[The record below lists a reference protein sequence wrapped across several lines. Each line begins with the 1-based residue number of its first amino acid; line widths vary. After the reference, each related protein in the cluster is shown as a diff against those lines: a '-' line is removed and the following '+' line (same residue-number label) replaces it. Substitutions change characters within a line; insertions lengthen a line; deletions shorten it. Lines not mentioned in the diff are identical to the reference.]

1 MASILSPFAARS
13 LRLARRVAKRLVA
26 RGIRMAWSQRLP
38 DRVREAVQRQ
48 QATSELIIG
57 YLQAGVILIVGL
69 LYSLSSKGFSMG
81 TMLQPVPWTL
91 GIYTGFTAVRIWLAH
106 RNRLKSW
113 FIGISVVVDIAVLM
127 ITIWSYH
134 IEYDAPPALSLKA
147 PTVMFVFVLIALRTL
162 RFQVRY
168 VLLAGASAVLGWL
181 ALLLYALTAEGGMA
195 ITHDYRDYVT
205 SYHLLVGAEI
215 EKIMAI
221 VLVTTI
227 LSLAVVRSRALL
239 VDAVT
244 DQIAS
249 ADLARFFAPEV
260 AARIRAT
267 DMDITP
273 GLVERRDAA
282 ILFVD
287 MRGFTALS
295 QRLDPA
301 QLMSLLSE
309 YQFRL
314 VPVIQAAGGSIDK
327 YLGDGILA
335 SFGAVRASSRY
346 AADALRA
353 VEEIQR
359 AVSAWHRD
367 AVAGDGS
374 PIPEICAAVTVGP
387 VLFGAVGE
395 MTRLEYTVLGEA
407 VNLAAKLEK
416 HTKREHA
423 RALASAETLA
433 LALSQGYQPSL
444 PLDRRPGRQV
454 EGVDQPVDL
463 VMIGPP
469 MGLSRALPLQVSLG
483 HS

>member
-1 MASILSPFAARS
+1 M
-13 LRLARRVAKRLVA
+13 V
-26 RGIRMAWSQRLP
+26 WSQRLP
-38 DRVREAVQRQ
+38 ERVRQAVKRQ

-57 YLQAGVILIVGL
+57 YLQAGVILIVTL
-69 LYSLSSKGFSMG
+69 LYTLSSKGFAMD

-91 GIYTGFTAVRIWLAH
+91 GLYAGFTAVRLWLAH
-106 RNRLKSW
+106 RNALRAW
-113 FIGISVVVDIAVLM
+113 YIGASVVVDIAVLM

-134 IEYDAPPALSLKA
+134 LEYEAPPALSLKA
-147 PTVMFVFVLIALRTL
+147 PTLMFAFVLIALRTL
-162 RFQVRY
+162 RFEVRY
-168 VLLAGASAVLGWL
+168 VLLAGASAVLGWI
-181 ALLLYALTAEGGMA
+181 AMLLYALTAEGGMA

-215 EKIMAI
+215 EKIVAI
-221 VLVTTI
+221 ALVTAI

-267 DMDITP
+267 EMDIAP
-273 GLVERRDAA
+273 GMVERRDAA

-287 MRGFTALS
+287 MRGFTTLS
-295 QRLDPA
+295 QRLEPA

-309 YQFRL
+309 YQQRL

-335 SFGAVRASSRY
+335 SFGAVRSTATF

-353 VEEIQR
+353 VEAIQR
-359 AVSAWHRD
+359 AVTVWHD
-367 AVAGDGS
+367 YAVSEGATV
-374 PIPEICAAVTVGP
+374 PEICAAVTVGP
-387 VLFGAVGE
+387 VLFGAIGE
-395 MTRLEYTVLGEA
+395 TTRLEYTVLGEV

-416 HTKREHA
+416 HTKQERA
-423 RALASAETLA
+423 RALVSAETLT
-433 LALSQGYQPSL
+433 LALDQGYQPTLSID
-444 PLDRRPGRQV
+444 PRPGRRV

-463 VMIGPP
+463 VMIGAP
-469 MGLSRALPLQVSLG
+469 MGSSRDSSQLDVAA